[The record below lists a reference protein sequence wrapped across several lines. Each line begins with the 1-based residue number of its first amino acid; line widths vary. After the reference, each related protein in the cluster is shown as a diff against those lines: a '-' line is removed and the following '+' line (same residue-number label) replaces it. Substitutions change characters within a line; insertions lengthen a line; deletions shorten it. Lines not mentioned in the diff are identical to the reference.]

1 MQVEELGNA
10 GGSGAGV
17 SGFTHNPGSN
27 GTGGLLI
34 IYSKK
39 IVNSGTITSNGSI
52 GGYGD
57 GASGGSSGAGSIN
70 IFYQLDYSSAGTI
83 SSTSTK
89 QSTGGAGGTGSI
101 ATTKITF

>member
-1 MQVEELGNA
+1 MQVEVHGNT
-10 GGSGAGV
+10 GGAGAGV
-17 SGFTHNPGSN
+17 SGFVHNPGSN

-34 IYSKK
+34 IYSKNLT
-39 IVNSGTITSNGSI
+39 NSGSISSDGSI
-52 GGYGD
+52 GGAGN

-70 IFYQLDYSSAGTI
+70 IFYQKDYSSTGTI

-101 ATTKITF
+101 TTTKITF